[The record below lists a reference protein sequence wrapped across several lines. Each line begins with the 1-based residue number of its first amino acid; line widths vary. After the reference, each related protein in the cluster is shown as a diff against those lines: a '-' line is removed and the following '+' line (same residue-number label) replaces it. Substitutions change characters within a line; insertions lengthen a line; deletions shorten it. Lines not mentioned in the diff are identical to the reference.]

1 MANTII
7 IKNGAGAP
15 PNNALTVAELGFDT
29 QNKKLYIGDTLET
42 NLLINPLSVNLEGTS
57 GEITNPSKPQS
68 PLQYEDKY
76 FYPLTTVDQVI
87 TDNNARLNVLLNN
100 LETSIDTKQEKYKP
114 ISISLSSSN
123 WSNMEQT
130 VSANGVTADNTIILS
145 PAPASHVAYGEAGIY
160 CSAQGENTLTF
171 TCSETPSTDLTVNV
185 LIMN

>member
-1 MANTII
+1 MPNKII

-15 PNNALTVAELGFDT
+15 PNDALAVAELGFDT

-42 NLLINPLSVNLEGTS
+42 NLLINPLSINLEGTS

-76 FYPLTTVDQVI
+76 FYPLTTADQII
-87 TDNNARLNVLLNN
+87 TDNDTRLNVALNN
-100 LETSIDTKQEKYKP
+100 LNDYIDTKQEKHKP
-114 ISISLSSSN
+114 ISVSLSASN

-130 VSANGVTADNTIILS
+130 VSANGVTADNTIIPS

-171 TCSETPSTDLTVNV
+171 TCSETPSTNLTVNV

>member
-1 MANTII
+1 M
-7 IKNGAGAP
+7 P
-15 PNNALTVAELGFDT
+15 DFL
-29 QNKKLYIGDTLET
+29 
-42 NLLINPLSVNLEGTS
+42 
-57 GEITNPSKPQS
+57 KPQS
-68 PLQYEDKY
+68 PLRYEEKY

-130 VSANGVTADNTIILS
+130 VSTNGVTADNTIIPS

-171 TCSETPSTDLTVNV
+171 TCSEVPSTNLIVNV
-185 LIMN
+185 LILN